1 LFAAQRVEDGRVGEK
16 ERKMMGVVSAFG
28 ARGAE
33 GKSRREDRREDKREE
48 DLFTGGRD
56 FGDVDGKPHSKRPR
70 HALTPAPA
78 VLRKIKRDFPQVL
91 HPDFAPTSLALSLL
105 SPTSSTDPLQSFLQI
120 HHTLSHSLSRSVR
133 AHYQVYANSLP
144 LHAELQAALG
154 EVQARVRDTK
164 KGLKA
169 GKELLAG
176 GAAGLDAGKQ
186 VGKRGEM
193 AVLWNKERGL
203 RDTLKLLDTM

>member
-1 LFAAQRVEDGRVGEK
+1 
-16 ERKMMGVVSAFG
+16 M
-28 ARGAE
+28 
-33 GKSRREDRREDKREE
+33 
-48 DLFTGGRD
+48 
-56 FGDVDGKPHSKRPR
+56 
-70 HALTPAPA
+70 
-78 VLRKIKRDFPQVL
+78 
-91 HPDFAPTSLALSLL
+91 
-105 SPTSSTDPLQSFLQI
+105 
-120 HHTLSHSLSRSVR
+120 
-133 AHYQVYANSLP
+133 
-144 LHAELQAALG
+144 
-154 EVQARVRDTK
+154 RDTK